1 MPLSTVPSWADT
13 LDNWAPKMNYVIYTG
28 NAKARATIRDYELF
42 IDGRKTK
49 FNVLITT
56 YEYILLD
63 ANILQQIKWQFLAVD
78 EAHRLKNKESALY
91 DKLNEFKAPSRL
103 LITGT
108 PLQNNL
114 KELGALVDFLMPGQV
129 ELNSEVDLQSKD
141 AGEQIQK
148 LQNTL
153 QPYML
158 RRVKKSVEK
167 SLPSKTEK
175 IVRVELSDVQTEY
188 YKNIITRNYA
198 ALNAG
203 ASGGA
208 RQSLLNIVMELKK
221 ASNHPFMFPAAEE
234 RILKGSVHRPEVLRA
249 IIMSSG
255 KMVCPLSSAFS
266 AQD

>member
-1 MPLSTVPSWADT
+1 M
-13 LDNWAPKMNYVIYTG
+13 IYTG
-28 NAKARATIRDYELF
+28 NARARATIRDYELF
-42 IDGRKTK
+42 IDGNPRKTK
-49 FNVLITT
+49 FNVLVTT

-114 KELGALVDFLMPGQV
+114 KELGALVDFLMPGEV

-148 LQNTL
+148 LQNAL

-203 ASGGA
+203 ATGGA

-221 ASNHPFMFPAAEE
+221 ASNHPFMFPTAEE
-234 RILKGSVHRPEVLRA
+234 RILKGSTRRDEVLRA
-249 IIMSSG
+249 LIMSSG
-255 KMVCPLSSAFS
+255 KMVCFIQQLFYFLSNGTNKS
-266 AQD
+266 